1 METQETIDILIVEDH
16 QMFIDGIKVH
26 LQENQKINKIYEA
39 LNGNE
44 ALKIIKEQK
53 IDLIITD
60 IKMPE
65 MTGIELTRIV
75 KSEFPD
81 IKIIVFTMYNDTE
94 IVREIIESEAE
105 GYILKN
111 ASTGE
116 LINAINK
123 IADGGTYYSDE
134 VVSIMKQDYI
144 KENEP
149 IQELS
154 EREIEILK
162 LICQEYT
169 TSAIAEKLYISPLTV
184 KTHRQNMFKKSNS
197 KTIVGL
203 IKYAIKFN
211 MI

>member
-1 METQETIDILIVEDH
+1 
-16 QMFIDGIKVH
+16 
-26 LQENQKINKIYEA
+26 
-39 LNGNE
+39 
-44 ALKIIKEQK
+44 
-53 IDLIITD
+53 
-60 IKMPE
+60 